1 MTNGT
6 RAKRRFCCS
15 QLLYQVQP
23 ALAHG
28 QQSVE
33 ALIGTVGNMVE
44 SMDTTAAA
52 AHSNDIFTFL
62 LGLLDLR
69 RQRLSAIPR
78 QDELD
83 HAVLSTLLDLVMKLS
98 EAKFKPLFLRLLE
111 WVSAAPDGSPL
122 ARPLVLFST
131 AEVLGARLRSVFVP
145 YFTYLLDSAVGHL
158 GQLPDGAESSKP
170 SKKRRKAKAADDD
183 AGAGTAE
190 DDLESALLR
199 FKVIR
204 ALSVCFEHDNAGFLE
219 PERFNR
225 LLPVIA
231 SQLDSQMTPEALAA
245 VDRAAKACGRLPGP
259 EGASSTFI
267 GTHGWSLVDCLSSM
281 AIASGSDEHWR
292 PLNHAVLMSTRSES
306 SMTKLIALEVG
317 FAVLHHECV
326 CWLDG
331 SGLPVSNFGKGGGGG
346 HCLGVYRNPSR
357 CPRI

>member
-1 MTNGT
+1 M
-6 RAKRRFCCS
+6 
-15 QLLYQVQP
+15 
-23 ALAHG
+23 
-28 QQSVE
+28 E

-44 SMDTTAAA
+44 SMDNTAAA

-69 RQRLSAIPR
+69 RQRLSTVPR

-145 YFTYLLDSAVGHL
+145 YFTYLLDSAIGHL
-158 GQLPDGAESSKP
+158 GQLPDGTELKP
-170 SKKRRKAKAADDD
+170 SKKRRKAKAAEDTD
-183 AGAGTAE
+183 AVTAE

-231 SQLDSQMTPEALAA
+231 SQLDSQMTPESLAA

-317 FAVLHHECV
+317 FAVRHYECG
-326 CWLDG
+326 CWLG
-331 SGLPVSNFGKGGGGG
+331 RP
-346 HCLGVYRNPSR
+346 
-357 CPRI
+357 